1 MSGNINNLNTIMSK
15 LQIPAASYLME
26 LAAIDWFKDTKRMD
40 NVARQK
46 GCVAQ
51 VTKSLSLLSYVV
63 VDFLL
68 KVVSSFPV
76 TFTAFL
82 GCCRE
87 RDAYICC
94 EHTGQLVFPKS

>member
-1 MSGNINNLNTIMSK
+1 MWK

-51 VTKSLSLLSYVV
+51 VTKTLSLLFYVSRCYL
-63 VDFLL
+63 FI
-68 KVVSSFPV
+68 FI
-76 TFTAFL
+76 TFTHCFL
-82 GCCRE
+82 
-87 RDAYICC
+87 
-94 EHTGQLVFPKS
+94 

>member
-1 MSGNINNLNTIMSK
+1 MCK

-51 VTKSLSLLSYVV
+51 VTQNTVTVVLSCCYLFIKRKILTSFSVSHIYYFYLL
-63 VDFLL
+63 LL
-68 KVVSSFPV
+68 
-76 TFTAFL
+76 
-82 GCCRE
+82 
-87 RDAYICC
+87 
-94 EHTGQLVFPKS
+94 